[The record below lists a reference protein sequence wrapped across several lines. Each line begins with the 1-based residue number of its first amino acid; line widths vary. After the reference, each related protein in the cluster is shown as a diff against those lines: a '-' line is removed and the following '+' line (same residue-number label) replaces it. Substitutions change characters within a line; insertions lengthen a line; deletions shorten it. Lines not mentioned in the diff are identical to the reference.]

1 MKRFHFPLEPVLR
14 WRGSRVETEQ
24 ARLRELIER
33 QARLAGERE
42 DLDRQLDAVE
52 RSVVEPAVPG
62 VIIEP
67 DRLSELDRFRSY
79 VRQRQGIL
87 REAESR
93 LESEISAQRLRVVAA
108 RRQCR
113 LLEALRDR
121 AVHRW
126 RVEWE
131 RELDR
136 LAGELF
142 LAQWTPRAV
151 EADLTARSAASSG
164 TAEIRPDRG

>member
-14 WRGSRVETEQ
+14 WRDSRLGTEQ

-42 DLDRQLDAVE
+42 DLDRQLSAIE
-52 RSVVEPAVPG
+52 RSVVEPALPG
-62 VIIEP
+62 VTIDP
-67 DRLSELDRFRSY
+67 ARLSELDSFRSY
-79 VRQRQGIL
+79 VRQRKGIL
-87 REAESR
+87 REAESQ
-93 LESEISAQRLRVVAA
+93 LENEISGQRRRVVEA

-113 LLEALRDR
+113 LLEVLRDR

-136 LAGELF
+136 LAGELY
-142 LAQWTPRAV
+142 LAQWNPRAV
-151 EADLTARSAASSG
+151 EAGITARSPASSG
-164 TAEIRPDRG
+164 TAGTRPDRG